1 MKASFWVLGLA
12 LAHFAASRW
21 LFLISFGIG
30 MSQFDIGQPLTTRQA
45 LVTHVSDLLD
55 LPVAPLIEAMPAGW
69 FPGLWG
75 YIPFFLNSVVWGTAI
90 YFGAKLYKRTRP
102 VQRDV

>member
-1 MKASFWVLGLA
+1 MKAVLWVLGLA
-12 LAHFAASRW
+12 IAHFAASRW

-30 MSQFDIGQPLTTRQA
+30 MSQFDTGEPLSTSQA
-45 LVTHVSDLLD
+45 LVTHVSELLD
-55 LPVAPLIEAMPAGW
+55 LPLTLVLDLIPTRW

-75 YIPFFLNSVVWGTAI
+75 YIPFFLNSTIWGATLYLGVV
-90 YFGAKLYKRTRP
+90 FYKRMRP